1 MNMYYSTVSVSST
14 LKVVVLVRQFQPNYL
29 IFCKKPPR
37 CGQISEYLESE
48 FMTLVSMY

>member
-14 LKVVVLVRQFQPNYL
+14 LIVVLVLVRQFQPNYL
-29 IFCKKPPR
+29 IFSLETTSLW
-37 CGQISEYLESE
+37 SEYLESE